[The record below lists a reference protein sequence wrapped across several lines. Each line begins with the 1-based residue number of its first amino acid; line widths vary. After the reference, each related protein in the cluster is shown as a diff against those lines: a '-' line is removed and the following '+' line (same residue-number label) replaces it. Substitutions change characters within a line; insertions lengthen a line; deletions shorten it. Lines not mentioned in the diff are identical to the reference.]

1 MKFFLAISFTTLFS
15 YLFHTNEVNELKV
28 AVKKSYKEKKYL
40 EAIKIYTLLEKK
52 YHIKEPSVIYDHANA
67 CYRSLQLKQAY
78 KYYQIIADGEDSILS
93 SQALNQMGIICCR
106 IQKLK
111 EGKELFM
118 QSLRK
123 NSSNRHAVLNLEW
136 ALTLKDVP
144 TQKEKHDKQKVQQQ
158 KQSSDSNHAD
168 YKADPSGSEED
179 KEALRSSSH
188 TNKYMDMNK
197 ARLLLE
203 SMKNSEK
210 QYIQQLPVNTT
221 TKPNEPAW

>member
-1 MKFFLAISFTTLFS
+1 MKFFLVLSFTSLFS
-15 YLFHTNEVNELKV
+15 FLFYTNEVNELKT
-28 AVKKSYKEKKYL
+28 AVKQRYAEKKYL
-40 EAIKIYTLLEKK
+40 DAIKIYTLLETK
-52 YHIKEPSVIYDHANA
+52 YQIKEPSLIYDHANA

-78 KYYQIIADGEDSILS
+78 KYYQIIADGNDSVLS

-106 IQKLK
+106 TKKLK
-111 EGKELFM
+111 EGKELFI

-123 NSSNRHAVLNLEW
+123 NAANKHAVLNLEW
-136 ALTLKDVP
+136 ALTLKEEI
-144 TQKEKHDKQKVQQQ
+144 TQQEKQKRQQEQQ
-158 KQSSDSNHAD
+158 KKKTGDSNTSD
-168 YKADPSGSEED
+168 YKADPSGSEEE
-179 KEALRSSSH
+179 KEALLSSSRA
-188 TNKYMDMNK
+188 NKYMDINK